1 MNESKFEELVNLYFD
16 REISDVE
23 LECLKKELA
32 ARAGRRREFQLRY
45 RLHQATCSALL
56 AETITLSEEREGVS
70 IAQTTG
76 RSRYT
81 PSLMLGLGMAACF
94 LVLLTTSILI
104 MRESANKADT
114 FIAKT
119 SNTPEEVRSVENQ
132 EPDLPPQGSLSS
144 HLRLAG
150 LTPDLA
156 PSNQELSRV
165 DTEALRQRAANLQG
179 MIKQID
185 RYKLYS
191 AIPEQPL
198 VDSFDRTYETSHNTF
213 RSTPASFKSSLAS
226 FR

>member
-16 REISDVE
+16 REISGVE

-32 ARAGRRREFQLRY
+32 ARADRRREFQLRY
-45 RLHQATCSALL
+45 RLHQATCSALSTEMI
-56 AETITLSEEREGVS
+56 AFPEKGAS
-70 IAQTTG
+70 IDQTTG

-81 PSLMLGLGMAACF
+81 SSLMLRSGMAACF
-94 LVLLTTSILI
+94 LVLLTTSIFI
-104 MRESANKADT
+104 MRDSANKADT

-119 SNTPEEVRSVENQ
+119 SNTTSEMRSMENQ
-132 EPDLPPQGSLSS
+132 KPDLPLQGSLSS
-144 HLRLAG
+144 QLRLAG

-156 PSNQELSRV
+156 PSNQEISRI

-185 RYKLYS
+185 RYKVYS

-198 VDSFDRTYETSHNTF
+198 VESFGRSYETS
-213 RSTPASFKSSLAS
+213 SSSPWSMPASFKSSLAS
-226 FR
+226 FK